1 MSGGVRMR
9 AWQLPAGCTSVG
21 RLELIELPRPEPAAG
36 EVLVR
41 VRANSLNYRDQAIA
55 KGTYFGSAIK
65 VAGIPL
71 SDGAGVV
78 EAVGAGVEG
87 LAPGDRVAGTFFQ
100 SWLEGPPMAAKGE
113 ALGCPPAKGMLA
125 DYVTLPEKGVV
136 KLAGSL
142 GFEEAATLPCAGV
155 TAWNALMTG
164 VRPLERG
171 QTVLL
176 IGTGGVSLLALLIA
190 KSAGA
195 RVIATSASDA
205 KLARVRQL
213 GADATL
219 NYTEREWG
227 ARAAELA
234 GGTIHHVVEVGGLG
248 TLAQSMQAVGFG
260 GEIALIGVLS
270 MQGDANPMAL
280 MIKGASLRGI
290 FVGSAAMARDLNAF
304 VDAHGVKPVVDRVF
318 DFADAKAAYAYQ
330 SSGDLFG
337 KVVIAN
343 RA

>member
-21 RLELIELPRPEPAAG
+21 RLELIELPRPDPAPG

-78 EAVGAGVEG
+78 EAVGAGVTG

-176 IGTGGVSLLALLIA
+176 IGTGGVSLLALRIA

-195 RVIATSASDA
+195 RVIATSSSDA

-304 VDAHGVKPVVDRVF
+304 VDAHRVKPVVDRVF

-330 SSGDLFG
+330 SSGELFG

>member
-21 RLELIELPRPEPAAG
+21 RLELIELPRPDPAPG

-78 EAVGAGVEG
+78 EAVGAGVTG

-125 DYVTLPEKGVV
+125 DYVTLSEKGVV
-136 KLAGSL
+136 KLASSL

-176 IGTGGVSLLALLIA
+176 IGTGGVSLLALRIA

-195 RVIATSASDA
+195 RVIATSSSDA

-219 NYTEREWG
+219 KYTEREWG

-270 MQGDANPMAL
+270 MQGDPNPMAL

-304 VDAHGVKPVVDRVF
+304 VDAHRVKPVVDRVF
-318 DFADAKAAYAYQ
+318 DFADAKAAYAHQ
-330 SSGDLFG
+330 SSGELFG

>member
-21 RLELIELPRPEPAAG
+21 RLELIELPRPEPAPG
-36 EVLVR
+36 GVLVGG
-41 VRANSLNYRDQAIA
+41 RANALNYRDR
-55 KGTYFGSAIK
+55 S
-65 VAGIPL
+65 
-71 SDGAGVV
+71 
-78 EAVGAGVEG
+78 
-87 LAPGDRVAGTFFQ
+87 
-100 SWLEGPPMAAKGE
+100 MAKGE

-136 KLAGSL
+136 KLASSL

-176 IGTGGVSLLALLIA
+176 IGTGGVSLLALRIA

-195 RVIATSASDA
+195 RVIATSSSDA

-219 NYTEREWG
+219 KYTE
-227 ARAAELA
+227 
-234 GGTIHHVVEVGGLG
+234 
-248 TLAQSMQAVGFG
+248 
-260 GEIALIGVLS
+260 
-270 MQGDANPMAL
+270 
-280 MIKGASLRGI
+280 
-290 FVGSAAMARDLNAF
+290 
-304 VDAHGVKPVVDRVF
+304 
-318 DFADAKAAYAYQ
+318 
-330 SSGDLFG
+330 
-337 KVVIAN
+337 
-343 RA
+343 